1 MATLEFTPEGAPF
14 SFNVDFEKKI
24 LRLVLLLFR
33 VEFVRLGL
41 LWNCGLFGVGQ
52 RLHKYAWFCGS
63 SYLRVKEITNPG
75 DLEVES
81 LRLRCFIPGITPDL
95 KRCTTLPGS
104 FALMKVESCIVLC
117 DLSFIFFFFFF
128 FPWEENHFGLGWHF
142 SKIVKSRITS
152 LLWLDDT
159 IWITLRMTIRSSWI
173 YMLWLKWSL

>member
-1 MATLEFTPEGAPF
+1 MATLEFTAEGAPF

-117 DLSFIFFFFFF
+117 DLSFIFFFFFSS
-128 FPWEENHFGLGWHF
+128 PGRKITLG
-142 SKIVKSRITS
+142 
-152 LLWLDDT
+152 LDDT
-159 IWITLRMTIRSSWI
+159 SQRL
-173 YMLWLKWSL
+173 LKAE